1 MSVIR
6 GNSFYI
12 TVDGHAWSTA
22 ESNAINLGG
31 NYVCQWHMNIIYATN
46 KPLNEE
52 EIKYR
57 SV

>member
-1 MSVIR
+1 MSGIR

-31 NYVCQWHMNIIYATN
+31 NLV
-46 KPLNEE
+46 
-52 EIKYR
+52 
-57 SV
+57 SVNDESESTTMLKSS